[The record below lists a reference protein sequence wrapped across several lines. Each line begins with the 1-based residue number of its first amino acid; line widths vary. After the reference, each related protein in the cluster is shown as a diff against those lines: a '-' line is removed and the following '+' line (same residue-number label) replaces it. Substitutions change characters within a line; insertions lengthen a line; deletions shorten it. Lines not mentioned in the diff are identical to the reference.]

1 MFSHHANKDDTRA
14 SKALVFMNICIH
26 YRGII
31 HCGLKCGNKK
41 KSSAIYWSC
50 TFIHNSNFLPKEN
63 QNPSSLVSNLRKHIK
78 RCTIPTYS
86 SIQFLNVLLVVFLQ
100 KKCFHSFIPVILF
113 FLLGFIST
121 VECTRFCSKNWCVL
135 GCLGWQDVSPG
146 HFLMQVLIRQYFALH
161 CKYNFYDFSR
171 RLKST
176 CLFF

>member
-86 SIQFLNVLLVVFLQ
+86 SIQFLNVILVVFLQ
-100 KKCFHSFIPVILF
+100 KNAFIHSFQSF
-113 FLLGFIST
+113 FFSPRIYIYSGVHSLLLQKLVCFGLLGLT
-121 VECTRFCSKNWCVL
+121 
-135 GCLGWQDVSPG
+135 
-146 HFLMQVLIRQYFALH
+146 
-161 CKYNFYDFSR
+161 R
-171 RLKST
+171 RLTRTFSDAST
-176 CLFF
+176 H